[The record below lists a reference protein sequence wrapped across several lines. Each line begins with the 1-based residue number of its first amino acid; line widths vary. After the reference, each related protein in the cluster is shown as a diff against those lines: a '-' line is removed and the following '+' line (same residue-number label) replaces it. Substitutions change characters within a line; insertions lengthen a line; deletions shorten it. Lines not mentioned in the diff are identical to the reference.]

1 MKQKIKSVDVVTSR
15 FRNSLFFGGILLI
28 FSMRYRYDILLLNR
42 NWSEMPRIAF
52 QDFLMLSLKLSGVL
66 LLISSVVFYILKKI
80 NDRKIEKIKREGYLT
95 KMQIGEI
102 VRISGKKCRVK
113 VVGMWSSPDI
123 DEYYLSPVTKD
134 EAIMKLPAGTPV
146 DVYFDPADNRNF
158 YIDTQKIGSFI

>member
-1 MKQKIKSVDVVTSR
+1 MKQKIKSVDVVTLR
-15 FRNSLFFGGILLI
+15 FRNSLFFGVII
-28 FSMRYRYDILLLNR
+28 FVFSVMYRHNVKKLLLGWDNI
-42 NWSEMPRIAF
+42 SGF
-52 QDFLMLSLKLSGVL
+52 TFTDYLMTALQLMGIIMI
-66 LLISSVVFYILKKI
+66 ISSVVFYILKKI

-113 VVGMWSSPDI
+113 VVGMSSSPDI